1 MRRGRRRT
9 GRADR
14 GRARLAGSFAS
25 PPVLRDRRTRRNV
38 VSAPSAILR
47 VSASSVVTLRRGS
60 RTAIR
65 RGRRRTFAA
74 DRGRARFA
82 AAPKVMPI
90 APCGSA
96 RRPDPARNRE
106 YVRPNI
112 ESQVSERAPRTGR
125 WRARVSRDRRTRRNV
140 GSAPSAILCVSASS
154 VVTLRRQSW
163 TRRGRR
169 RTGPADRGRAR
180 FAGS

>member
-1 MRRGRRRT
+1 M
-9 GRADR
+9 
-14 GRARLAGSFAS
+14 
-25 PPVLRDRRTRRNV
+25 
-38 VSAPSAILR
+38 
-47 VSASSVVTLRRGS
+47 
-60 RTAIR
+60 R

-169 RTGPADRGRAR
+169 RTGPADRSRAR
-180 FAGS
+180 FAGLSHRLATAERGKRSLPIKPMMKSSPERSSPWQASRTLYA